1 MARIMIFSTLW
12 GIALRE
18 SNGTGRSTKLLVAAS

>member
-18 SNGTGRSTKLLVAAS
+18 SNGTGRRTKLLVAAS